1 MSGLCSMHGELR
13 TTYKI
18 LVRKRQEKT
27 PLGRSRCGWEDI
39 INMDKRQEWCK
50 GLEYAELTQD

>member
-1 MSGLCSMHGELR
+1 MHGELR